1 MNDHGL
7 SAGVANINTLLV
19 CASIVIAIAGSFAA
33 LDLAARAR
41 VSSSRGRVFRIT
53 AAALAFGAAVWSMH
67 FVGMLAY
74 QPSMPVS
81 YDPALTGL
89 SLVAVLI
96 TSGCGFTVA
105 SQRGAYGWT
114 IPVAGTITGA
124 GACIM
129 HYVGMAG
136 MQMPA
141 EIHYDLGLVS
151 ISILCALAASILAM
165 SLAFRQLNML
175 QSVLGAFVLGAGV
188 SGLHYIGMAAAQV
201 GAMHDMPMP
210 ATGIMPR
217 PLLGLLVTFGAVSV
231 FLWIIAS
238 ALLDRWRA
246 VQAVATEQARYHSI
260 VNTAVDPIVV
270 SNEKGCVISF
280 NAAAER
286 AFGYSVGE
294 VLGNNVRMLMPEVH
308 QASHDSYLDR
318 YRRTGERRVIGV
330 GRQVS
335 GRRKDGTT
343 FPIDL
348 AIAEWWSGK
357 ERYYTAIL
365 RDRTERENSE
375 RALLYSEQRLS
386 MAIDA
391 TGGGVFEFQLPLSN
405 DFYVSPRACEILGF
419 EKLPVEA
426 ENIQSWMLDH
436 VHPDDQTAWL
446 NAYTALVSESGCSH
460 EVNIRLR
467 HRRGHWIWVRILAH
481 AVDRDRFDMICRVS
495 GMIFDVTEQRR
506 AQEERHRSERLALIG
521 QMAGGVSHDFN
532 NLLAVILGNIELL
545 ELTDDADEA
554 KVLISEARDAVMRGK
569 SLNDSLLAFA
579 GKSKLTPQTAD
590 LESFLQ
596 SVAPFIR
603 RAIPSRIK
611 LELEVDAGLPPV
623 LIDVAMAESC
633 LLNLAIN
640 AREAI
645 EGTGTIR
652 IRLNA
657 IERAHSD
664 GNDPQTWVCLSVQ
677 DTGCGIEAPLQVQ
690 VFEPFFTTRPVG
702 QGSGLGLS
710 RVRGY
715 LEQIGGF
722 VTLSSAVGHGTT
734 VAMYFRVAPV
744 DTREREATD
753 QSVSL
758 VLERRLKALVVD
770 DTPAVARVV
779 ARLLTSLG
787 CDTLIAANGKEARE
801 ILAREPGLNLLISDV
816 VMPGE
821 SGLEL
826 AQSISHIYPH
836 IRIALMSGYTQDKLQ
851 AGDKPHGTVFMAK
864 PVSRTQ
870 LQAFVEAVQ

>member
-1 MNDHGL
+1 MDQHDELRLLQGACAASRTGAWSFRIGEDVVEWTPLLHELFAVPQGTDLTLESAL
-7 SAGVANINTLLV
+7 SFYVGKSRVQIVEAVERCLSEGTSWNLDVQCRSATGHIFWARTIGEALLEDDRVVALQGAFQDITVERTASDERERAQAELSFVLRTMPDGFFLLDSDWRFSFVNSAAGQMLRRDPAELVDESIWDEFPEARDTVFEQTYRAVRGTGVSNTLQAYFAPLEAWFHITAHPAQTGVAVHFRNITREVGEQRDLSLFRT
-19 CASIVIAIAGSFAA
+19 AIDTMTTGAVMVEKGSGDIDTWHIIYAN
-33 LDLAARAR
+33 
-41 VSSSRGRVFRIT
+41 S
-53 AAALAFGAAVWSMH
+53 AAV
-67 FVGMLAY
+67 
-74 QPSMPVS
+74 
-81 YDPALTGL
+81 
-89 SLVAVLI
+89 
-96 TSGCGFTVA
+96 
-105 SQRGAYGWT
+105 R
-114 IPVAGTITGA
+114 
-124 GACIM
+124 
-129 HYVGMAG
+129 
-136 MQMPA
+136 
-141 EIHYDLGLVS
+141 
-151 ISILCALAASILAM
+151 
-165 SLAFRQLNML
+165 
-175 QSVLGAFVLGAGV
+175 
-188 SGLHYIGMAAAQV
+188 
-201 GAMHDMPMP
+201 
-210 ATGIMPR
+210 
-217 PLLGLLVTFGAVSV
+217 
-231 FLWIIAS
+231 LW
-238 ALLDRWRA
+238 R
-246 VQAVATEQARYHSI
+246 
-260 VNTAVDPIVV
+260 
-270 SNEKGCVISF
+270 SNEKLLTGNTIGDMIGEAVCTPGLKRID
-280 NAAAER
+280 
-286 AFGYSVGE
+286 E
-294 VLGNNVRMLMPEVH
+294 VL
-308 QASHDSYLDR
+308 ASHEHCTFEAR
-318 YRRTGERRVIGV
+318 HHRF
-330 GRQVS
+330 GRQ
-335 GRRKDGTT
+335 
-343 FPIDL
+343 
-348 AIAEWWSGK
+348 
-357 ERYYTAIL
+357 
-365 RDRTERENSE
+365 
-375 RALLYSEQRLS
+375 
-386 MAIDA
+386 
-391 TGGGVFEFQLPLSN
+391 
-405 DFYVSPRACEILGF
+405 EILDCVAVP
-419 EKLPVEA
+419 LP
-426 ENIQSWMLDH
+426 
-436 VHPDDQTAWL
+436 DQG
-446 NAYTALVSESGCSH
+446 VSYS
-460 EVNIRLR
+460 
-467 HRRGHWIWVRILAH
+467 H
-481 AVDRDRFDMICRVS
+481 AVVLMD
-495 GMIFDVTEQRR
+495 DVTEQRR

-545 ELTDDADEA
+545 ELTEDADEA

-590 LESFLQ
+590 LGSFLQ

-787 CDTLIAANGKEARE
+787 CNTLIAANGKEARE